1 MSVIQKFNHADKY
14 RRDNPGIMVRHNY
27 LAAAEMD
34 TEGNYNMIDGVINN
48 VPKVSILEHIR
59 QFKPAPSER
68 GDKPDR
74 SSIENRK
81 IAVYSR

>member
-1 MSVIQKFNHADKY
+1 MSKTQKFNHADKY
-14 RRDNPGIMVRHNY
+14 RRNNPEIIERYNY

-48 VPKVSILEHIR
+48 VPKASIIEHLR
-59 QFKPAPSER
+59 QFKPLSSER

-74 SSIENRK
+74 SSIEIEK
-81 IAVYSR
+81 